1 MVDMMERIY
10 RRLIVW
16 LCVLM
21 MAASL
26 VGCGGAQSASGDS
39 TDVNMT
45 ALQEAMLAADT
56 TLPQMK
62 VVTSDDEQAE
72 LNFTAFSD
80 FEYER
85 VARYF
90 YAYAEDG
97 GSQEIAVVELEDAG
111 DAAALMNTLKDHLED
126 RRGALAA
133 YAPDQLTLIDHAVL
147 KQKGSLVALIISE
160 KSGLIQQA
168 FEAE

>member
-1 MVDMMERIY
+1 M
-10 RRLIVW
+10 
-16 LCVLM
+16 
-21 MAASL
+21 
-26 VGCGGAQSASGDS
+26 
-39 TDVNMT
+39 
-45 ALQEAMLAADT
+45 
-56 TLPQMK
+56 
-62 VVTSDDEQAE
+62 
-72 LNFTAFSD
+72 
-80 FEYER
+80 
-85 VARYF
+85 
-90 YAYAEDG
+90 
-97 GSQEIAVVELEDAG
+97 VELEDAG